1 MLLKVSFF
9 TVLLTGLCTV
19 LYGQP
24 TFVFS
29 PTTIPDGVYGNAYS
43 GLTLNVSGGTGP
55 YTYSVTTGA
64 LPPGINISI
73 DGILSG
79 TPTAIGTYSFT
90 ITAQDNSPSPGPYTG
105 SQPYMMTIDQATLTV
120 TGTNASMIY
129 GGAVPSLGVSYT
141 GFVNGDNSGSL
152 TSPASATTTATS
164 ASPVGGYSITPSG
177 GSATNYIFNYVNGTL
192 TIGPA
197 SLTVTANDQTMT
209 YGGTVPAPLTVSY
222 SGFVNG
228 DNASSLGT
236 QPTGSTTATSA
247 SPAGTYSITAS
258 GGVASNYTFTYQ
270 PGTLTIGKALLTV
283 TADNKAMPLGGPLP
297 PLTVSYSGFIGS
309 DNASSLSTQPTA
321 TTTASGSSPSGTYPI
336 TPAGGVST
344 NYTFKYVNGTLTV
357 GQAVLTITANPAG
370 SVYGAGLAGPG
381 SLTVTYSGFV
391 NGDGP
396 NNLTTKPTVSNSAT
410 PGAPA
415 GTYTLTPS
423 GAVDPNYIFQYNTGV
438 YTISPAPLTVA
449 AGNATMSYGGTV
461 PTIGVS
467 YAGFVNGDNAS
478 SLSTPATGSTTAT
491 STSPVGTYPTT
502 ASGAVDP
509 NYTFTY
515 QPGTLTIGKSQLTVT
530 ADNKAMPLGGPLP
543 PLTVSYSGF
552 VGSDNASSL
561 TTQPTATTPA
571 TASSSS
577 GTYPITPTG
586 GASPNYTFKYVNG
599 TLTVGQAVLT
609 ITANPASSVYGAGLV
624 GPGALTV
631 TYSGFLNGDG
641 PNNLNTK
648 PTVSNSAT
656 PGSPVGTYTL
666 TPSGAVDPNY
676 VFQYN
681 TGVYTITP
689 APLTVTGANA
699 SMTYGGAVPAIG
711 VSYSGFVNGDNASSL
726 TTPATGST
734 TASSTS
740 PVGTYPTTASGA
752 VDPNYTFNY
761 QPGTLTIGKAILT
774 VTADDKS
781 MPLGGPVPALTVSY
795 SGFVGSDNA
804 SSLSTQPSATT
815 TATASSPAGTYPITV
830 NGGASPNYTFK
841 YINGILAV
849 GQAILTIT
857 ADPASSFY
865 GAPLVAPASLTVSYS
880 GFVNGDGPA
889 NLAKKPT
896 VANSAT
902 PGAPAGSYTLTPSG
916 AVDPNYVI
924 QYVNGAYTIN
934 PAPLTVTA
942 ASASM
947 TYGGTVP
954 ALGVTYSG
962 FVNGDKASSLSTQAT
977 ASTNATSASAAGT
990 YPVNA
995 AGAVDPNYT
1004 ITYTPGTLTIN
1015 PASLT
1020 VTAAAETKKYGAAD
1034 PAFAYTATGFLNGDN
1049 NSVFSGSLSRAPG
1062 ENVGTYPITIGSL
1075 SAGSN
1080 YTIHYTGNYLTIT
1093 IGSQTITWNQSLVVG
1108 CNSTTQVL
1116 LNATAS
1122 SSLPV
1127 TYTVSNKSIATV
1139 SGDTLKLLQPG
1150 TAIVTA
1156 HQAGD
1161 ANHTAAA
1168 PVEDTLMYEA
1178 LSLISQ
1184 HWNDV
1189 IFFDNSSGD
1198 YTAWQW
1204 YKNDTAIDGATDP
1217 YYSETPS
1224 LDGQYFV
1231 IATNKDG
1238 TDVQSCTLN
1247 ITPGTPIPGGIKVQP
1262 NPIGKGQMATITCN
1276 YPSAALQGAV
1286 LQIVNLA
1293 GIVQQQITSVQPSMQ
1308 VTMPSENGI
1317 FIINLMLSNGTRASV
1332 NVLVA
1337 TQ

>member
-1 MLLKVSFF
+1 MLLKVFFF
-9 TVLLTGLCTV
+9 TVLLTGLDTV

-29 PTTIPDGVYGNAYS
+29 PTLISDGVYGTPYN
-43 GLTLNVSGGTGP
+43 LTLSVTGGTGP
-55 YTYSVTTGA
+55 YTYAVTTGT
-64 LPPGINISI
+64 LPPGINISV
-73 DGILSG
+73 DGNLTG
-79 TPTAIGTYSFT
+79 TPTAVGSWSFT
-90 ITAQDNSPSPGPYTG
+90 ITATDNSPAPGPY
-105 SQPYMMTIDQATLTV
+105 SQPQNYTMAIDQAMLTV
-120 TGTNASMIY
+120 TGANATMTY
-129 GGAVPSLGVSYT
+129 GGAVPALGVNYS
-141 GFVNGDNSGSL
+141 GFVNGDNASSL
-152 TSPASATTTATS
+152 TSPSMATTTATS
-164 ASPVGGYSITPSG
+164 ASTTGTYAITPSG
-177 GSATNYIFNYVNGTL
+177 GSATNYTFNYVNGTL
-192 TIGPA
+192 TVGPA
-197 SLTVTANDQTMT
+197 ALTVTANDQTMT
-209 YGGTVPAPLTVSY
+209 YGGAVPSPLTVSF

-228 DNASSLGT
+228 DNSSSLST
-236 QPTGSTTATSA
+236 QPTASTTATST
-247 SPAGTYSITAS
+247 SPAGTYPITPS
-258 GGVASNYTFTYQ
+258 GGTAANYTFTYQ
-270 PGTLTIGKALLTV
+270 PGTLTIGKAQLTV
-283 TADNKAMPLGGPLP
+283 TADNKSMALGGPLP
-297 PLTVSYSGFIGS
+297 PLTVSYSGFVGS

-321 TTTASGSSPSGTYPI
+321 TTTATASSPSGTYPI
-336 TPAGGVST
+336 TPAGGVSS
-344 NYTFKYVNGTLTV
+344 NYTFKYVNGTLSV
-357 GQAVLTITANPAG
+357 GQAVLTITANPAS
-370 SVYGAGLAGPG
+370 SVYGAGLVGPG

-423 GAVDPNYIFQYNTGV
+423 GAADPNYTFQYNTGV
-438 YTISPAPLTVA
+438 YTISPAPLTVT
-449 AGNATMSYGGTV
+449 AGSASMTYGGTV
-461 PTIGVS
+461 PGIGVNYS
-467 YAGFVNGDNAS
+467 GFVNGDNAS
-478 SLSTPATGSTTAT
+478 SLSTPATASTTAT
-491 STSPVGTYPTT
+491 STSPAGTYPTT

-509 NYTFTY
+509 NYTVTY
-515 QPGTLTIGKSQLTVT
+515 NPGTLSVGKAQLTVT
-530 ADNKAMPLGGPLP
+530 ADNKAMALGGPLP

-552 VGSDNASSL
+552 VGSDNAASL
-561 TTQPTATTPA
+561 TTQPTATTTA
-571 TASSSS
+571 TASSGA
-577 GTYPITPTG
+577 GTYPITPAG
-586 GASPNYTFKYVNG
+586 GASANYTFKYVNG

-609 ITANPASSVYGAGLV
+609 VTADPNSSIYGAGLV
-624 GPGALTV
+624 GAGSLTV

-641 PNNLNTK
+641 PNNLTKK
-648 PTVSNSAT
+648 PTIANTAT

-689 APLTVTGANA
+689 APLTVAAGNA

-711 VSYSGFVNGDNASSL
+711 VSYAGFVNGDNASSL

-734 TASSTS
+734 TATSTS

-752 VDPNYTFNY
+752 VDPNYSINY
-761 QPGTLTIGKAILT
+761 QPGTLTIGKALLT

-781 MPLGGPVPALTVSY
+781 MALGGPVPPLTVSY
-795 SGFVGSDNA
+795 SGFVGNNNA
-804 SSLSTQPSATT
+804 SSLSTQPTAAT

-841 YINGILAV
+841 YVNGILAV

-857 ADPASSFY
+857 ADPASSVY
-865 GAPLVAPASLTVSYS
+865 GASLVAPASLTVTYS
-880 GFVNGDGPA
+880 GFVNGDGPS
-889 NLAKKPT
+889 NLSKKPT

-924 QYVNGAYTIN
+924 QYVNGPYTIN

-962 FVNGDKASSLSTQAT
+962 FVNGDKASSLSTRAT
-977 ASTNATSASAAGT
+977 ASTNATSASPAGA
-990 YPVNA
+990 YPVIV
-995 AGAVDPNYT
+995 AGAVDPNYS

-1015 PASLT
+1015 PAPLS
-1020 VTAAAETKKYGAAD
+1020 VTAAPETKQFGASD
-1034 PAFAYTATGFLNGDN
+1034 PAFSYTATGFLNGDN
-1049 NSVFSGSLSRAPG
+1049 TSVFTGSLTRTPG
-1062 ENVGTYPITIGSL
+1062 ENVGTYPIMIGSL
-1075 SAGSN
+1075 SAGGN
-1080 YTIHYTGNYLTIT
+1080 YTIHYTGNFLTIT
-1093 IGSQTITWNQSLVVG
+1093 VGSQTITWNQSLVVG

-1122 SSLPV
+1122 SGLPV

-1139 SGDTLKLLQPG
+1139 SGDTLNLLEPG
-1150 TAIVTA
+1150 TAVVTA
-1156 HQAGD
+1156 HQTGD
-1161 ANHTAAA
+1161 ANHTASA
-1168 PVEDTLMYEA
+1168 PVEDTLTYEA

-1189 IFFDNSSGD
+1189 IFFDNSTGD
-1198 YTAWQW
+1198 YVAWQW
-1204 YKNDTAIDGATDP
+1204 YKNDTAVTEATNP

-1247 ITPGTPIPGGIKVQP
+1247 IAPGATIPGGIKVQP
-1262 NPIGKGQMATITCN
+1262 NPIGKGQIATITCN

-1286 LQIVNLA
+1286 LQIVNL
-1293 GIVQQQITSVQPSMQ
+1293 GGVVQQQITSVQPSMQ

-1317 FIINLMLSNGTRASV
+1317 FIITLMLSDGTRASV
-1332 NVLVA
+1332 NVLIA